1 MRCPSCHSP
10 ENKVID
16 SRHLALENST
26 RRRRVCLVCSE
37 RYTTHE
43 YPVQIEESTAEELSD
58 RELLQL
64 LNKRTLVMQR
74 MLSDLLEYAR
84 KAGGAKDST

>member
-26 RRRRVCLVCSE
+26 RRRRVCLGCSE

-43 YPVQIEESTAEELSD
+43 YPVEVEESTPVELSTA
-58 RELLQL
+58 ELLQL

-74 MLSDLLEYAR
+74 MLSDLLEYTR
-84 KAGGAKDST
+84 KPDDAKEPP